1 MRASA
6 LLILP
11 FSERNKQGQ
20 EQSVKTGR
28 WLALGG
34 LMAVSEFL
42 QGSFS
47 LLPLLK
53 IKSYE
58 LSPYS

>member
-6 LLILP
+6 FLILP
-11 FSERNKQGQ
+11 FSQRNKQGQ